1 MGKIGDLWVRL
12 GLADSAFKRGI
23 DNAEKKLKGF
33 SNNFTKMSSLAKT
46 AWGAIGG
53 AALAFMAN
61 QIVNATNRVG
71 DAWQHTTAQM
81 KAGWDVFLQSLSN
94 WDWDNFIDRIKEST
108 AAAKELQGVLDFE
121 FESTNS
127 TRLQKALHSEELAQ
141 LQIEMRDATKSYE
154 ERAAAAEKYLS
165 IVKPIYEQE
174 IKLRKQLMDANSS
187 KWLSNS
193 GFDNNQKNR
202 DLLQRF
208 LVDYG
213 KDAGLI
219 KSAGILNE
227 AYKIRGN
234 RFITTSAYLDR
245 RLEEGSSY
253 RAEVNRAQAL
263 LRNYAKRA
271 GAEYDDILRLI
282 LIYEKSRGDKDT
294 QPLVDSIVK
303 YYNAEAAYDN
313 ETRRIQNVK
322 NAAVAGSGSSSGTEP
337 PPPKGSLAYLQ
348 QELKKAQDAA
358 ATAVGEEA
366 QKQAMETVRKIE
378 AEIEEMKK
386 RMTPRDQWVGIS
398 AVKGIPMPGSVVSD
412 DRGARGSIAWYSNEI
427 KTLQSQMEETT
438 DAAVRLKAQ
447 KTINEYEKEIERLKA
462 SVQLSPTDV
471 YARAEAEGLKIPDG
485 LGNLDAD
492 LEVPNLSTGMQDF
505 TASTQESIGAVAVL
519 AGSLSNLTGLV
530 DSGAASWLSYGANV
544 LQTVAQAI
552 PAIASL
558 TASKNAE
565 ATANA
570 EALATGAGSAVAGI
584 PFVGPV
590 MAVAAIASV
599 IAALANVPKFA
610 EGGVVGGSSYYGDRI
625 LARLNSGELVLN
637 QGQQA
642 ALLDNLE
649 RPGQNVH
656 VSGDFR
662 ISGRDL
668 RMVLDKYDNYR
679 TQ

>member
-12 GLADSAFKRGI
+12 GL
-23 DNAEKKLKGF
+23 KKDGYTKGLNEAKKETQGF
-33 SNNFTKMSSLAKT
+33 GGSLGKMKAG
-46 AWGAIGG
+46 AVAVWAAIGT
-53 AALAFMAN
+53 AVVAFGKQM
-61 QIVNATNRVG
+61 IGATNRIG
-71 DAWQHTTAQM
+71 DAWNHTTVQM
-81 KAGWDVFLQSLSN
+81 KAGWDVFLQSLSTWN
-94 WDWDNFIDRIKEST
+94 WDNFIGRIKEST

-121 FESTNS
+121 FEATNS
-127 TRLQKALHSEELAQ
+127 INLQKALYSEELAQ

-154 ERAAAAEKYLS
+154 ERAAAAKKYLS
-165 IVKPIYEQE
+165 IVKPIYQQE

-193 GFDNNQKNR
+193 GFDNNQTNR

-213 KDAGLI
+213 NDAGLI
-219 KSAGILNE
+219 KSASTLNE

-234 RFITTSAYLDR
+234 RFVTTSAYSDR
-245 RLEEGSSY
+245 LLEEGDTY
-253 RAEVNRAQAL
+253 RAKVNRAQAL
-263 LRNYAKRA
+263 LRNYAKRV

-282 LIYEKSRGDKDT
+282 LTYEKSRGDKDT

-322 NAAVAGSGSSSGTEP
+322 NAAVAGSGSGKEP
-337 PPPKGSLAYLQ
+337 PPPPEGSLAYLQ

-366 QKQAMETVRKIE
+366 QKQAAATVKAIE
-378 AEIEEMKK
+378 AEIQG
-386 RMTPRDQWVGIS
+386 MTLRIDTLNALEDGTYVDKFIGEVELPE
-398 AVKGIPMPGSVVSD
+398 VKVEVP
-412 DRGARGSIAWYSNEI
+412 
-427 KTLQSQMEETT
+427 
-438 DAAVRLKAQ
+438 
-447 KTINEYEKEIERLKA
+447 
-462 SVQLSPTDV
+462 DV
-471 YARAEAEGLKIPDG
+471 DFGD
-485 LGNLDAD
+485 LDTD
-492 LEVPNLSTGMQDF
+492 LEVPALSTGMQDF

-570 EALATGAGSAVAGI
+570 ASMAAGAGSAVAGI

>member
-12 GLADSAFKRGI
+12 GL
-23 DNAEKKLKGF
+23 KKDGYTKGLNEAKKETQGF
-33 SNNFTKMSSLAKT
+33 GASLGKMKAG
-46 AWGAIGG
+46 AVAVWAAIGT
-53 AALAFMAN
+53 AVVAFGKQM
-61 QIVNATNRVG
+61 IGATNRIG
-71 DAWQHTTAQM
+71 DAWNHTTVQM
-81 KAGWDVFLQSLSN
+81 KAGWDVFLQSLSTWN
-94 WDWDNFIDRIKEST
+94 WDNFIGRIKEST

-121 FESTNS
+121 FEATNS
-127 TRLQKALHSEELAQ
+127 INLQKAMHSEELAQ
-141 LQIEMRDATKSYE
+141 LQIEMRNATKSYE
-154 ERAAAAEKYLS
+154 ERAAAARKYLS
-165 IVKPIYEQE
+165 IVEPIYQQE
-174 IKLRKQLMDANSS
+174 IDLRKQLMDAYLG
-187 KWLSNS
+187 KWLAGSGLENNESNRANLAS
-193 GFDNNQKNR
+193 
-202 DLLQRF
+202 F

-213 KDAGLI
+213 KNQELIDAVTNYNA
-219 KSAGILNE
+219 KDVSREVWE
-227 AYKIRGN
+227 AARDYIYQY
-234 RFITTSAYLDR
+234 A
-245 RLEEGSSY
+245 EETG
-253 RAEVNRAQAL
+253 
-263 LRNYAKRA
+263 NYAVA
-271 GAEYDDILRLI
+271 TMAQV
-282 LIYEKSRGDKDT
+282 YETMRGDNDT
-294 QPLVDSIVK
+294 QPLVDSITA
-303 YYNAEAAYDN
+303 YYNALSAFDA
-313 ETRRIQNVK
+313 ETRRVQSSLNTALAGLDGEG
-322 NAAVAGSGSSSGTEP
+322 NGSERADTAVP
-337 PPPKGSLAYLQ
+337 PPEGSLAYLQ

-366 QKQAMETVRKIE
+366 QKQAAATVKAIK
-378 AEIEEMKK
+378 AEIQG
-386 RMTPRDQWVGIS
+386 MTLRIDTLNALEDGTYVDKFIGEVELPE
-398 AVKGIPMPGSVVSD
+398 VKVEVP
-412 DRGARGSIAWYSNEI
+412 
-427 KTLQSQMEETT
+427 
-438 DAAVRLKAQ
+438 
-447 KTINEYEKEIERLKA
+447 
-462 SVQLSPTDV
+462 DV
-471 YARAEAEGLKIPDG
+471 DFGD
-485 LGNLDAD
+485 LDTD
-492 LEVPNLSTGMQDF
+492 LEVPALSTGMQDF

-570 EALATGAGSAVAGI
+570 ASMAAGAGSAVAGI